1 MSSPAQAAPS
11 RLQRALGWFD
21 DGRII
26 KLIFYALLGG
36 AAITIWLD
44 YQGLEQVPDYIPG
57 VTGPAVLPAVER
69 PEIDPAA
76 PNFSP
81 TAPLT
86 VEDDVLTAPL
96 SVSLMPGGVLM
107 LEGTIDP
114 GSAAR
119 FVAEVEARGEYVE
132 VVGLNSPGG
141 SVNDALEIA
150 TLLRERGFSTEVA
163 SGNFCASSC
172 PLVFAAGVERF
183 AGSGAAIGVHQ
194 AFAGGANMPGPAQA
208 MSDAQSTTARIV
220 RHLDAM
226 GISAQVWV
234 HALETP
240 PDRLYYF
247 TSDELIDLELATEIT
262 D

>member
-1 MSSPAQAAPS
+1 MSEDAQPAPS
-11 RLQRALGWFD
+11 RLLRALAWFD

-26 KLIFYALLGG
+26 RLVFFVLLGG
-36 AAITIWLD
+36 AAITLWLD
-44 YQGLEQVPDYIPG
+44 YQGLRQVPDYVPG

-69 PEIDPAA
+69 PEVDPAA

-81 TAPLT
+81 TAPLK
-86 VEDDVLTAPL
+86 VGDDVLTAPL
-96 SVSLMPGGVLM
+96 SVSLMPGGILM
-107 LEGTIDP
+107 LEGTIEP
-114 GSAAR
+114 GSASR
-119 FVAEVEARGEYVE
+119 FISEVEARGEYVE
-132 VVGLNSPGG
+132 TVALNSPGG

-150 TLLRERGFSTEVA
+150 ALLRERGFSTEVA

-172 PLVFAAGVERF
+172 PLIFAAGVERL
-183 AGSGAAIGVHQ
+183 AGGGAVIGVHQ
-194 AFAGGANMPGPAQA
+194 AFAGGANLPGAAQA

-247 TSDELIDLELATEIT
+247 TSDELIDLKLATDII